1 MHNPKFVLENKIFKI
16 HWVFKILT
24 AHSVQAR
31 KPDFVIVKKEKKF
44 CQTSDA
50 FIPTGI

>member
-16 HWVFKILT
+16 PT

-44 CQTSDA
+44 YQTIDA
-50 FIPTGI
+50 FIPTGIRKT